1 MAGFITYI
9 IVSVF
14 TPGPNNIFSSISSAR
29 IGIKKTMRFMLGIL
43 VGTFLVFV
51 ITGLFNVY
59 LYQNI
64 RIITQIIGVIGGLFI
79 IYLALRMFWT
89 RNETEKMMIKNDR
102 LFIMAVILNF
112 INAKTIIF
120 GLTVA
125 TYYLELG
132 FPVEG
137 MLVFNV
143 LMAILCFIAVLVW
156 GLFGKAFREFLA
168 KYRVLYNVIMSLL
181 LAYSGVVII
190 VESIF

>member
-9 IVSVF
+9 MVSVF

-64 RIITQIIGVIGGLFI
+64 RIITQIIGVLGGVFI
-79 IYLALRMFWT
+79 IFLALKMYWT
-89 RNETEKMMIKNDR
+89 RKDSEKVLIKNNK
-102 LFIMAVILNF
+102 LFLMAVILNF
-112 INAKTIIF
+112 INAKTLIF

-137 MLVFNV
+137 MVLFNSI
-143 LMAILCFIAVLVW
+143 MAILCFLAVLVW
-156 GLFGKAFREFLA
+156 GLFGKVFREILA
-168 KYRVLYNVIMSLL
+168 KYRILYIIIMSLL
-181 LAYSGVVII
+181 LAYSGLII
-190 VESIF
+190 IIESLT

>member
-29 IGIKKTMRFMLGIL
+29 IGIKKTLRFMLGIL

-51 ITGLFNVY
+51 LTGLFNVY

>member
-9 IVSVF
+9 MVSVF

-64 RIITQIIGVIGGLFI
+64 RIITQIIGVLGGVFI
-79 IYLALRMFWT
+79 IFLALKMYWT
-89 RNETEKMMIKNDR
+89 RKDSEKILIKNNK
-102 LFIMAVILNF
+102 LFLMAVILNF
-112 INAKTIIF
+112 INAKTLIF

-137 MLVFNV
+137 MVLFNSI
-143 LMAILCFIAVLVW
+143 MAILCFLAVLVW
-156 GLFGKAFREFLA
+156 GLFGKVFREILA
-168 KYRVLYNVIMSLL
+168 KYRILYIIIMSLL
-181 LAYSGVVII
+181 LAYSGLII
-190 VESIF
+190 IIESLT

>member
-9 IVSVF
+9 IISVF

-64 RIITQIIGVIGGLFI
+64 RIITQIIGVLGGLFI
-79 IYLALRMFWT
+79 IFLAFRMYWT
-89 RNETEKMMIKNDR
+89 RKDSEKILIKNNK
-102 LFIMAVILNF
+102 LFLMAVILNF
-112 INAKTIIF
+112 INAKTLIF

-132 FPVEG
+132 FPVKG
-137 MLVFNV
+137 MVLFNII
-143 LMAILCFIAVLVW
+143 MAILCFLAVLVW
-156 GLFGKAFREFLA
+156 GLFGKVFREILA
-168 KYRVLYNVIMSLL
+168 KYRVFYIILMSLL
-181 LAYSGVVII
+181 LAYSGII
-190 VESIF
+190 IIIESLT